1 MAGFK
6 EAVGF
11 MKTLQRS
18 LEKNNVTFNLKVKQV
33 IGIYNIYQ
41 GRDVFALLPT
51 GYGKSVIY
59 QLLPDM
65 FDDSKII
72 IVVSPLNSI
81 IKDQMDSLTKK
92 NIKSSVLNCFEE
104 QGLIKLFDD
113 DDEVSNDSVKNKPN
127 GLPKE
132 LTDGKISI
140 VFSHP
145 ESLLCEEGRKLLRS
159 EIFQKQ
165 VLACVIDE
173 AHCIKLW

>member
-1 MAGFK
+1 M
-6 EAVGF
+6 
-11 MKTLQRS
+11 
-18 LEKNNVTFNLKVKQV
+18 KQV
-33 IGIYNIYQ
+33 IAIYNIYK
-41 GRDVFALLPT
+41 GRDAFALLPT
-51 GYGKSVIY
+51 RYGKSVIY

-65 FDDSKII
+65 FDDSNKII

-81 IKDQMDSLTKK
+81 IKDQMDSLSKQ
-92 NIKSSVLNCFEE
+92 NLKSSVLNCFEE
-104 QGLIKLFDD
+104 KGLIKLFDD
-113 DDEVSNDSVKNKPN
+113 DEVSDDSHKNKPT

-132 LTDGKISI
+132 LIDGKISI